1 MPCQKIQ
8 IQKKYYWWVFKWIKR
23 NLEMNFWNI
32 NINMRKIRLKDG
44 TRIWFDKG
52 NFDDWCVFVKEKNEI
67 KCYTDKDYFN
77 VIKSLSKIYGVEM
90 VYDDFKTIYFSVNK
104 QFDINKMVTECES
117 IAKHYAE
124 KTLKWW
130 IVLYMTM
137 VAEENKKNK
146 ILGKRIKH
154 LGIYNILFDKYEI
167 DYVTSYMNGM
177 KWYELNKLM
186 NERGI

>member
-1 MPCQKIQ
+1 
-8 IQKKYYWWVFKWIKR
+8 
-23 NLEMNFWNI
+23 
-32 NINMRKIRLKDG
+32 MRKIRLKDG
-44 TRIWFDKG
+44 TRIWFGKG
-52 NFDDWCVFVKEKNEI
+52 NFDDWCVFVKEKGEI

-90 VYDDFKTIYFSVNK
+90 VYDDFKTIYFSVNE
-104 QFDINKMVTECES
+104 QFDIHKMVSKCES
-117 IAKHYAE
+117 VAKHYAE

-167 DYVTSYMNGM
+167 DYVTTYMNGM